1 MDFGLI
7 ADQTCVT
14 HLQVQLIVPITCT
27 SLKILRE
34 DSYRQAV
41 KEIHQNDHDQEHKG
55 EEEDVAEGRVE
66 GDVGELELSNEH
78 GEGLDQA
85 ETKVVEEGIFS
96 ISAAVIFMEE
106 DVEAKSEG
114 KEEKRI
120 PDEEGGKG
128 FEDPIEHGG
137 VDVVGRKPRMPTHH
151 RHQLDP
157 EKEELKKELFQ
168 NKVCFLTTR

>member
-1 MDFGLI
+1 MNLILLQFQMFDNIAKLRFQDGNANEKVASAMISSEGEVMDFR
-7 ADQTCVT
+7 Q
-14 HLQVQLIVPITCT
+14 PI
-27 SLKILRE
+27 L
-34 DSYRQAV
+34 
-41 KEIHQNDHDQEHKG
+41 
-55 EEEDVAEGRVE
+55 AEGRVE
-66 GDVGELELSNEH
+66 GDVGELQLANEH

-85 ETKVVEEGIFS
+85 EAKVVKEGI
-96 ISAAVIFMEE
+96 ISVDATIVFMEE

-168 NKVCFLTTR
+168 NKVCFFTTR

>member
-1 MDFGLI
+1 M
-7 ADQTCVT
+7 
-14 HLQVQLIVPITCT
+14 
-27 SLKILRE
+27 
-34 DSYRQAV
+34 V
-41 KEIHQNDHDQEHKG
+41 KEGIIS
-55 EEEDVAEGRVE
+55 
-66 GDVGELELSNEH
+66 VGT
-78 GEGLDQA
+78 A
-85 ETKVVEEGIFS
+85 IV
-96 ISAAVIFMEE
+96 FMKE

>member
-1 MDFGLI
+1 MSKNLPGLD
-7 ADQTCVT
+7 ADNF
-14 HLQVQLIVPITCT
+14 
-27 SLKILRE
+27 SLGKKFSNVRH
-34 DSYRQAV
+34 SQAV
-41 KEIHQNDHDQEHKG
+41 EEVHQNDNDQEDES
-55 EEEDVAEGRVE
+55 EEEEVAEGGVE
-66 GDVGELELSNEH
+66 GDVGELQLANEH

-85 ETKVVEEGIFS
+85 EAKVVKEGI
-96 ISAAVIFMEE
+96 ISVDATIVFMEE

-120 PDEEGGKG
+120 PDEKGRKG